1 MNQQKH
7 GPHNFEQHHN
17 IIMVKVHEA
26 HTWNLGTFINELRF
40 PSAFSFK
47 NKFKKY
53 IFGFFRKIQ
62 TLTLKC

>member
-17 IIMVKVHEA
+17 IIMVEVHEA
-26 HTWNLGTFINELRF
+26 HTWNLGTSINELRF

-47 NKFKKY
+47 NKFKK
-53 IFGFFRKIQ
+53 IHFWVF
-62 TLTLKC
+62 